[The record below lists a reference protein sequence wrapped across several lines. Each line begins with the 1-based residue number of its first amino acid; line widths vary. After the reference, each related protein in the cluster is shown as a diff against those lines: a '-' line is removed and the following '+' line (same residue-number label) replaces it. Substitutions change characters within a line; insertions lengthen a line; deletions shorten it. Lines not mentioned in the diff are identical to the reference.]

1 MHYSL
6 AAMSTACCRVW
17 LPPIVSIAT
26 SMTSRRHQIISAIG
40 AFIVKQ
46 AERFASGQDSEG
58 ECQ

>member
-26 SMTSRRHQIISAIG
+26 SMTSRRHQIISAIR

-46 AERFASGQDSEG
+46 AERFASG
-58 ECQ
+58 